1 MLVASSQPAESAST
15 NKRGIVDG
23 GVPDAVARYVED
35 LQRAPLATRTRDAYA
50 SHVGAYGRW
59 LTGRPEAAAALVEPR
74 ARDHA
79 ARDFKRHLKLEQGW
93 KPASVNL
100 ALAAVDHFNRFLGL
114 GPAIVSREP
123 LAQTAPRALSADE
136 QRALLRATEDAKP
149 RDSAIV
155 VLLLY
160 SALRLTELVTLD
172 VGDARMS
179 ARKGM
184 LVVRSG
190 KGDLYREVPLNRP
203 VREALE
209 AWLKVRTE
217 RVAVG
222 ETRAVRRAAGAALV
236 GARGRPGDPQGGAPR
251 RA

>member
-1 MLVASSQPAESAST
+1 
-15 NKRGIVDG
+15 VDG

-149 RDSAIV
+149 RDRAIV
-155 VLLLY
+155 ACC
-160 SALRLTELVTLD
+160 S
-172 VGDARMS
+172 
-179 ARKGM
+179 
-184 LVVRSG
+184 
-190 KGDLYREVPLNRP
+190 
-203 VREALE
+203 
-209 AWLKVRTE
+209 
-217 RVAVG
+217 
-222 ETRAVRRAAGAALV
+222 TRRCA
-236 GARGRPGDPQGGAPR
+236 
-251 RA
+251 